1 MRSGPFGSAL
11 LKHELVDAG
20 IPFLG
25 IDNIHVE
32 RFLPEFS
39 RFVTPQ
45 KFRELS
51 RYRVLPDDVVI
62 TIMGTVGRCCV
73 VPEGYGEMLS
83 SKHLW
88 TMTFDQARILPHLV
102 CWQLCHAPWVS
113 RYFKAKSQGGI
124 MDAIQSSTLKQVR
137 ISTPPLPEQQRILQI
152 YQESKAHLDEMYDVS
167 AKLRLQK
174 SGLMQDLLSGKVS
187 VAPLLE
193 NAV

>member
-1 MRSGPFGSAL
+1 
-11 LKHELVDAG
+11 
-20 IPFLG
+20 
-25 IDNIHVE
+25 
-32 RFLPEFS
+32 
-39 RFVTPQ
+39 
-45 KFRELS
+45 
-51 RYRVLPDDVVI
+51 
-62 TIMGTVGRCCV
+62 
-73 VPEGYGEMLS
+73 
-83 SKHLW
+83 
-88 TMTFDQARILPHLV
+88 
-102 CWQLCHAPWVS
+102 
-113 RYFKAKSQGGI
+113 